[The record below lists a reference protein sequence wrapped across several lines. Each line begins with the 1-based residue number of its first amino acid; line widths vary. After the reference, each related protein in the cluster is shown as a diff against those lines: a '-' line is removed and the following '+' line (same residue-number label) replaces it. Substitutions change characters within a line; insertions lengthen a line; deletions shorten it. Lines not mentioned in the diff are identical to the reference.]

1 MRFKT
6 YAYFSDIS
14 KAEKEFEFNKNILR
28 TYLVLWNLYSYEHD
42 FNSSKYSF

>member
-14 KAEKEFEFNKNILR
+14 KAEKEFEFNRLKKYFKDL
-28 TYLVLWNLYSYEHD
+28 
-42 FNSSKYSF
+42 SSSLKFV